1 MGHTQQSIGDPGQE
15 ARDAASTTPDPLSD
29 RFVEAGIAMTGVD
42 AKWHPPAAESAA
54 RRADRYS
61 RLVAEQAQR
70 TSGEPRS
77 RRAAFEAEI
86 EAALASVRLLLIE
99 DGFDADLV
107 VGLPGISLNEA
118 IEVQAYRNAVRRLQ
132 AAKQVLEER
141 LEGAVEELKDRLG
154 YRDVAK
160 FLGVSK
166 STVARAA
173 LQRSGFN
180 SEVRQAGHPLH
191 DEYWDAH
198 DAAWRHYPEAQSDR
212 ARARPAALAAVT
224 EEQVIAAFFGGE
236 ENLDEEEFQ
245 RMLDRAFEEI
255 KSEAR
260 ADERVRQLIER
271 QALEKHDV
279 AHALIDLGV
288 QMHMDYD
295 REREA
300 EEARRG

>member
-1 MGHTQQSIGDPGQE
+1 MGHTQQSTGDPGQE
-15 ARDAASTTPDPLSD
+15 ARDAASTTPDPLND

-42 AKWHPPAAESAA
+42 AKWHPPAAESAP

-61 RLVAEQAQR
+61 RLVAEQARR
-70 TSGEPRS
+70 TSGELRS
-77 RRAAFEAEI
+77 LSAFEDEV
-86 EAALASVRLLLIE
+86 EAALARQRQSLVE

-107 VGLPGISLNEA
+107 VGLPEISLNEA
-118 IEVQAYRNAVRRLQ
+118 IEVQAYRNAFRRLQ

-198 DAAWRHYPEAQSDR
+198 DAAWRHHPEAQSDR
-212 ARARPAALAAVT
+212 ARARAAALAAVT

-236 ENLDEEEFQ
+236 ENLDEQEFQ